1 MLLGN
6 VLGGF
11 AFGFRLIRDNLA
23 VAIQRVKRVR
33 LDAIAAHDHRF
44 CVEDSAVFVAI
55 GIFVSVDEEKR
66 GTFDAF

>member
-23 VAIQRVKRVR
+23 VALFGMTKKGAKRWLNVGVVIQP
-33 LDAIAAHDHRF
+33 
-44 CVEDSAVFVAI
+44 S
-55 GIFVSVDEEKR
+55 
-66 GTFDAF
+66 